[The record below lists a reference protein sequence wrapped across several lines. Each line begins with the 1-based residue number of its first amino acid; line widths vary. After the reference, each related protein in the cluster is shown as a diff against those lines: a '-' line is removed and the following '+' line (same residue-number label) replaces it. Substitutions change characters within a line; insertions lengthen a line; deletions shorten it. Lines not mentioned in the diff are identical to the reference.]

1 MEQLRLLHYCVLGG
15 LAVEK
20 TILVL
25 PDGTELSSGKTG
37 TDAIMRFDLLEC
49 VNEDQELTL
58 GSVCASM
65 AEITILNGG
74 GFSVSEGRELTV
86 FRENAEGTRR
96 KVGIFIAQ
104 KPTRPTPHTVKLTA
118 YDRVIRLDRDLTGW
132 LNTLSDWPYTLQ
144 EFGTMV
150 CNACGLTLTHTQ
162 LPNGNHTVNR
172 FTAEGV
178 TGRHL
183 MRWVGEL
190 CGRFC
195 RANADGDLEFSWYD
209 DTNVTLSP
217 SGEMFY
223 FQKGFSYED
232 YAVAPIQRVQL
243 RQSDTDVG
251 TVYPDEPGGENTYV
265 ITGNPLATANTSGAL
280 VGIAQTL
287 YEQLQE
293 VSYTPCKLK
302 ISSDSQIRAG
312 DVIRV
317 LDPQGRQFTVYVMS
331 CKLSGGRKTLECT
344 GSPSRGSTENQN
356 RLSYKALSGKVL
368 NLQTTVEGLRAE
380 NRDTVGKMASLA
392 LDVEGIS
399 SEVSRQQTELT
410 GVKTQMTAVEQTA
423 QAMQIR
429 IKSLTE
435 EGTQKVKTETGFT
448 LDEKGLTI
456 SRAGTRMENLLN
468 ETGMYVKR
476 SGNVILKAD
485 QEGVTAVDV
494 TVHNYLIVGD
504 HARFEN
510 FSSSADTR
518 RTACFWI

>member
-1 MEQLRLLHYCVLGG
+1 M
-15 LAVEK
+15 EK

-25 PDGTELSSGKTG
+25 PDGAELSSGKTG
-37 TDAIMRFDLLEC
+37 TDAIMRLDLLEC

-74 GFSVSEGRELTV
+74 GFSVTEGQEFII
-86 FRENAEGTRR
+86 FRENAEGIRR
-96 KVGIFIAQ
+96 KVGVFIAQ
-104 KPTRPTPHTVKLTA
+104 KPTRPTPHTIKLTA
-118 YDRVIRLDRDLTGW
+118 YDRVTRLDRDLTGW
-132 LNTLSDWPYTLQ
+132 LNTLSHWPYTLQ
-144 EFGTMV
+144 EFGAMV
-150 CNACGLTLTHTQ
+150 CNACGLTLTDTQ
-162 LPNGNHTVNR
+162 LPNGNHLVNR

-195 RANADGDLEFSWYD
+195 RATADGDLEFGWYEPAD
-209 DTNVTLSP
+209 VTLSP
-217 SGEMFY
+217 GGEQFY

-232 YAVAPIQRVQL
+232 FTVAPIQRIQL
-243 RQSDTDVG
+243 RQNDTDVG
-251 TVYPDEPGGENTYV
+251 TVYPDGAEDANTYV
-265 ITGNPLATANTSGAL
+265 ITGNPLATANTAGAL

-287 YEQLQE
+287 HEQLQQ

-302 ISSDSQIRAG
+302 IPSDSHIRAG
-312 DVIRV
+312 DMIRV
-317 LDPQGRQFTVYVMS
+317 VDPQGRQFAAYVMT

-344 GSPSRGSTENQN
+344 GSPNRGSTENRN

-380 NRDTVGKMASLA
+380 NRDTAGKMAGIA

-410 GVKTQMTAVEQTA
+410 GVKSQMTAVEQTA

-429 IKSLTE
+429 IQSLTE
-435 EGTQKVKTETGFT
+435 EGTRKVKTETGFT

-456 SRAGTRMENLLN
+456 SREGSRIENLLN

-476 SGNVILKAD
+476 SGDVILKAD
-485 QEGVTAVDV
+485 QAGVTAVDV
-494 TVHNYLIVGD
+494 TVHNYLVVGD
-504 HARFEN
+504 HARFEDY
-510 FSSSADTR
+510 SSGVDTR